1 MNVSFS
7 EKLKQLRKNK
17 GITQQALANA
27 IGEKRSII
35 ANYESNNSTP
45 GFEVLNKLSTFFN
58 VPVGY
63 LTGKTNSLVNE
74 YSFKTLEDYINILP
88 NQKPLWLKIKN
99 PIKYSSFTGKE
110 VYGAN
115 QNSKIIFFNP
125 LDEKEKNSRIY
136 LEFLNINSYATDLE
150 TFYKAIY
157 NFACKYGFFGE
168 LHDSIDKRFNVSF
181 PIFKPF
187 ELGIFNTDYYNPSLF
202 QFDLLYKTVDFP
214 GKDSFNP
221 ILEEHKITGYFEPIS
236 CYLDCLSVMHRLLY
250 NLSYDNS
257 LLEKTLEQISYR
269 TGEIRK
275 RFVKTDSGEVVESIS
290 YKSLLSLM
298 YYELFLD
305 IKNGNIPN
313 YCFECN
319 KFYFPNSK
327 HKCKKTFKG
336 VGGTL

>member
-1 MNVSFS
+1 MNISFS

-45 GFEVLNKLSTFFN
+45 GFEVLNKLSNFFN

-63 LTGKTNSLVNE
+63 LTGKNNSLVSE
-74 YSFKTLEDYINILP
+74 YSFKTLEDYIDILP
-88 NQKPLWLKIKN
+88 SEKPLWLKIKN
-99 PIKYSSFTGKE
+99 PIKYSYFTGDE
-110 VYGAN
+110 VYGPN
-115 QNSKIIFFNP
+115 QDSKIIFFNP
-125 LDEKEKNSRIY
+125 LEEKGKNSRIY
-136 LEFLNINSYATDLE
+136 LEFLNINSYTAYTE
-150 TFYKAIY
+150 NFYKAIY

-168 LHDSIDKRFNVSF
+168 FLDSISYKPSF
-181 PIFKPF
+181 PIFQPF
-187 ELGIFNTDYYNPSLF
+187 ELGIFNTDFYNPSLY
-202 QFDLLYKTVDFP
+202 QFDLLYKAVDFP
-214 GKDSFNP
+214 GKDHFNT
-221 ILEEHKITGYFEPIS
+221 ILEKHKITGYFEPIS
-236 CYLDCLSVMHRLLY
+236 CYIDCLSMMHRFLY
-250 NLSYDNS
+250 NISYDYG
-257 LLEKTLEQISYR
+257 LLEQTLEQISYR
-269 TGEIRK
+269 TEKIRK
-275 RFVKTDSGEVVESIS
+275 RFVKTDSGEVVETIS

-313 YCFECN
+313 YCFDCN